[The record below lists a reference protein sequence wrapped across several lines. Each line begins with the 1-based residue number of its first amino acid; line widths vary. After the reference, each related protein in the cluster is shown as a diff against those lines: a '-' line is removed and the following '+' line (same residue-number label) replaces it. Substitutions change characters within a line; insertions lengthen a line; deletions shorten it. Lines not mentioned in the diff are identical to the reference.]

1 MNPVVTPSDDR
12 FKGPWFDAK
21 TAQAYV
27 TNKTIGAWYAWR
39 KRHGIVTRANGSVLK
54 ADLDRALA
62 LRRARAPRHGGGSA
76 RHPNSLANLR
86 APKRAQV
93 A

>member
-1 MNPVVTPSDDR
+1 MDPVAIPPDDR

-27 TNKTIGAWYAWR
+27 CNKTIGAWYAWR

-62 LRRARAPRHGGGSA
+62 PRHARLRRRGGSV

-86 APKRAQV
+86 GAKPDAQV

>member
-1 MNPVVTPSDDR
+1 MDLTDPEDR

-27 TNKTIGAWYAWR
+27 TNKTMAGWYAWR
-39 KRHGIVTRANGSVLK
+39 KRHGIVARANGTVLK

-62 LRRARAPRHGGGSA
+62 PRLARLRKRGGSV

-86 APKRAQV
+86 HHGAKGEQV